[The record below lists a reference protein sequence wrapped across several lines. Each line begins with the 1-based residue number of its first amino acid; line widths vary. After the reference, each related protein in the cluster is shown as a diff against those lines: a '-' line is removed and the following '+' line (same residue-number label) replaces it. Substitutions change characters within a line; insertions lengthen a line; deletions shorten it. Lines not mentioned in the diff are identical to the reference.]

1 MAVRECLL
9 ALLSERPSGGY
20 RLKADFDAATGGTWP
35 LNVGQVYMTLD
46 RLVRDG
52 AVEPEEVDGQRS
64 YRITDDGL
72 AELGA
77 WWETTP
83 EDEPPQR
90 DELMLK
96 VLLAA
101 LGELDHAL
109 EVIQLQRRSVT
120 SLLQFHTRR
129 MRAAT
134 RRPGSLTQRLV
145 GEALV
150 ARAEADIRWLDRC
163 EQLLV
168 DAADA
173 DRGGAADG
181 DGGTAVAP

>member
-9 ALLSERPSGGY
+9 ALLSERPSSGGY
-20 RLKADFDAATGGTWP
+20 RLKAEFDTATAGTWP
-35 LNVGQVYMTLD
+35 VNVGQVYATLD

-52 AVEPEEVDGQRS
+52 AVASEEVDGQRS
-64 YRITDDGL
+64 YSITEDGL

-101 LGELDHAL
+101 MGDLDHAR
-109 EVIQLQRRSVT
+109 EVIQLQRSSVT
-120 SLLQFHTRR
+120 SLLQHHTRR
-129 MRAAT
+129 MRASA
-134 RRPGSLTQRLV
+134 RRPGSLTQQLV
-145 GEALV
+145 GEALMT
-150 ARAEADIRWLDRC
+150 RAEADVRWLDRV

-168 DAADA
+168 DAARA
-173 DRGGAADG
+173 GADG
-181 DGGTAVAP
+181 DEATAATT